1 MLNIDDCRKIL
12 NRKKKKF
19 TEEEIKK
26 IREYLYKMA
35 KIVVEA
41 KIQEENEK

>member
-12 NRKKKKF
+12 NRKKNKF